1 MTPEEKAAVIAKMQE
16 KYILEMCPDCKNNV
30 FEVLGRSSINFDDGG
45 PLITVL
51 IECEYCGFV
60 SENVESVL
68 MA

>member
-30 FEVLGRSSINFDDGG
+30 FEVLGRSSINPDGLG
-45 PLITVL
+45 LITTVL

-60 SENVESVL
+60 SENIESVL